1 MYKAILFDLDGVLT
15 DSQPLHYD
23 VDIAVMSAL
32 GVQIN
37 EATVQNYAGMRTHDR
52 FLAFK
57 RDFFLSDDINDI
69 VNIHVNT
76 MRDKLSL
83 ADVVPIS
90 GVRET
95 LKRLKDEGMTML
107 VASSSSIDF
116 IESILIKMDIRHYF
130 DHIVSGESMAHG
142 KPAPDI
148 FIEAAKRSGQHKES
162 CVVIED
168 SANGVKAAVAAGID
182 CIGYINESSG
192 VQDLSGAIAVFDN
205 FESILG
211 FILGNQVRH

>member
-1 MYKAILFDLDGVLT
+1 MYRSILFDLDGVLT

-32 GVQIN
+32 GVQID
-37 EATVQNYAGMRTHDR
+37 EATVQNYAGMRTYDR

-57 RDFFLSDDINDI
+57 RDFLLTQDIHEI
-69 VNIHVNT
+69 VDLHVRT
-76 MRDKLSL
+76 MRDKLSK
-83 ADVVPIS
+83 ADVEPIPN
-90 GVRET
+90 VRET
-95 LKRLKDEGMTML
+95 LQKLKDEGMTMV

-116 IESILIKMDIRHYF
+116 IESILTKMDIRHF
-130 DHIVSGESMAHG
+130 FAHIVSGESMANG

-148 FIEAAKRSGQHKES
+148 FIEAAKQSGQPKEN
-162 CVVIED
+162 CMVVED

-192 VQDLSGAIAVFDN
+192 VQDLSGAVAVFDD
-205 FESILG
+205 FRLILD
-211 FILGNQVRH
+211 FILGN